1 MAFSL
6 NHALHYI
13 YAMPVKTSLKENIL
27 IALQSIAGN
36 RLRTSLTSLIIA
48 IGIMA
53 LVGILTAIE
62 GIKQFTN
69 DAFSSLG
76 ANSFTIQNRGSGI
89 SFGNGGHRKIYP
101 SIRYDQAERFK
112 NTYKLPVLISINLQ
126 VSGTAT
132 AKYGS
137 QKTNPNITLSG
148 GNENYIATNG
158 YKLAYG
164 RNFSASELE
173 HGANVVIIGDE
184 IRDKLFKKEDPINK
198 SIFVGNNRF
207 NIIGVFAS
215 KGSSAGLGGDRFCLI
230 PIFKSKQI
238 ATISNPSFSIT
249 IMTNNPDALDASI
262 GEATSLFRNI
272 RGLNIASADNFEIT
286 RSDSIQ
292 QQLAGQLAGITIAG
306 FAIGIITLI
315 GAAIGLMNIM
325 LVSVTERTR
334 EIGIRKAIG
343 ATPAVIRKQF
353 LIEAIVICLIGGV
366 GGIILG
372 MGAGN
377 LIAVQISGTFIV
389 PWLWLFAAIVL
400 CTLIGL
406 LSGFYPAKKASKL
419 DPVEALRYE

>member
-1 MAFSL
+1 
-6 NHALHYI
+6 
-13 YAMPVKTSLKENIL
+13 MPVKTTLRENIS

-62 GIKQFTN
+62 GIKQYTT
-69 DAFSSLG
+69 DAFASLG
-76 ANSFTIQNRGSGI
+76 ANSFTIQNRGSGVN
-89 SFGNGGHRKIYP
+89 FGNGGHRKTYP

-112 NTYKLPVLISINLQ
+112 ELFKLPALVTINLDI
-126 VSGTAT
+126 SGTAV

-137 QKTNPNITLSG
+137 EKTNPNITVTG
-148 GNENYIATNG
+148 TNENYLLTNG
-158 YKLAYG
+158 YKIAYG
-164 RNFSASELE
+164 RNFSGSELE
-173 HGANVVIIGDE
+173 HGTNVVIIGDE
-184 IRDKLFKKEDPINK
+184 IKSRLFKNKDPIDK
-198 SIFVGNNRF
+198 SIFVGNSKFRV
-207 NIIGVFAS
+207 IGVFAS
-215 KGSSAGLGGDRFCLI
+215 KGSSSGLGGDRICTI
-230 PIFKSKQI
+230 PILKAKQI
-238 ATISNPSFSIT
+238 DSIGNPSFAIT
-249 IMTNNPDALDASI
+249 VMVNSPGALDASI

-272 RGLNIASADNFEIT
+272 RDLNIVNDDNFEIT
-286 RSDSIQ
+286 RSDSVQ
-292 QQLAGQLAGITIAG
+292 QQLAGQLSGMTIAG

-334 EIGIRKAIG
+334 EIGVRKAIG

-353 LIEAIVICLIGGV
+353 LIEAIVICMIGGI

-372 MGAGN
+372 MAAGN
-377 LIAVQISGTFIV
+377 LIAIQISGKFVI
-389 PWLWLFAAIVL
+389 PWLWLLAAIAL

-406 LSGFYPAKKASKL
+406 LSGFYPAKKASQL

>member
-1 MAFSL
+1 
-6 NHALHYI
+6 
-13 YAMPVKTSLKENIL
+13 MPVKTTLKENVS

-62 GIKQFTN
+62 GIKQYTT
-69 DAFSSLG
+69 DAFSRLG
-76 ANSFTIQNRGSGI
+76 ANSFTIQNRGSGVN
-89 SFGNGGHRKIYP
+89 FGNGGHRKMYP
-101 SIRYDQAERFK
+101 PISYAQAQRFK
-112 NTYKLPVLISINLQ
+112 ETFKLPALVAINLDI
-126 VSGTAT
+126 SGIAVV
-132 AKYGS
+132 KYGS
-137 QKTNPNITLSG
+137 LKTNPNITVTG
-148 GNENYIATNG
+148 TNENYLLTNG
-158 YKLAYG
+158 YKLAFG
-164 RNFSASELE
+164 RNFSESELE

-184 IRDKLFKKEDPINK
+184 IKTKLFKNEDPVNK
-198 SIFVGNNRF
+198 SIFVGSNKFR
-207 NIIGVFAS
+207 IIGVFAS
-215 KGSSAGLGGDRFCLI
+215 KGSSAGFGGDRVCTI
-230 PIFKSKQI
+230 PIFKAKQI
-238 ATISNPSFSIT
+238 AQIAKPSFAVT
-249 IMTNNPDALDASI
+249 VMVTNGGGFDASI

-272 RGLNIASADNFEIT
+272 RGLNVANADNFDIT
-286 RSDSIQ
+286 RSDSVQ
-292 QQLAGQLAGITIAG
+292 QQLAGQLSGMTIAG

-353 LIEAIVICLIGGV
+353 LIEAIVICMIGGI

-372 MGAGN
+372 MLAGN
-377 LIAVQISGTFIV
+377 LIAVQISGKFII
-389 PWLWLFAAIVL
+389 PWLWLFSAIAL

-406 LSGFYPAKKASKL
+406 LSGFYPAKKASRL

>member
-1 MAFSL
+1 
-6 NHALHYI
+6 
-13 YAMPVKTSLKENIL
+13 MPVKTTLRENIA

-62 GIKQFTN
+62 GIKQYTT
-69 DAFSSLG
+69 DAFASLG
-76 ANSFTIQNRGSGI
+76 ANSFTIQNRGNGVN
-89 SFGNGGHRKIYP
+89 FGNGGHRKIYP

-112 NTYKLPVLISINLQ
+112 ELFKLPALVAINLD
-126 VSGTAT
+126 VSGTAV

-137 QKTNPNITLSG
+137 EKTNPNITVTG
-148 GNENYIATNG
+148 TNENYLLTNG
-158 YKLAYG
+158 YKIAYG
-164 RNFSASELE
+164 RNFSGSELE

-184 IRDKLFKKEDPINK
+184 IKTRLFKNQDPIDR
-198 SIFVGNNRF
+198 SIFVGNNKFR
-207 NIIGVFAS
+207 IIGVFAS
-215 KGSSAGLGGDRFCLI
+215 KGSSSGLGGDRICTI
-230 PIFKSKQI
+230 PIFKAKQI
-238 ATISNPSFSIT
+238 DSVANPSFAIT
-249 IMTNNPDALDASI
+249 VMVNSPGALDASI

-272 RGLNIASADNFEIT
+272 RGVNIVNEDNFEIT

-292 QQLAGQLAGITIAG
+292 QELAGQLSGMTIAG

-353 LIEAIVICLIGGV
+353 LIEAIVICLIGGI

-372 MGAGN
+372 MAAGN
-377 LIAVQISGTFIV
+377 LIAIQISGKFVI
-389 PWLWLFAAIVL
+389 PWFWLLAAIAL

-406 LSGFYPAKKASKL
+406 LSGFYPAKKASRL